1 MSHAESMS
9 HSPADRFRR
18 LATRFDAVIATLTPA
33 ELTAATPCTDW
44 TVADVVRH
52 VADSERD
59 FLVQRGLAEAAPEGD
74 ARQGSD
80 PVAHVRDAIAAM
92 QAALDDPATAATTYD
107 GWFGP
112 TTVAQ
117 SIDGFY
123 ALDLLV
129 HAWDVAAAVGRPA
142 LADADE
148 VDVQI
153 ARELLAPVGDTLRM
167 PGICGPEIPA
177 SADASEFHRF
187 LAWTGRNPGWTP
199 C

>member
-1 MSHAESMS
+1 MT

-18 LATRFDAVIATLTPA
+18 LAARFNVILASVEAA
-33 ELTAATPCTDW
+33 ELDMPTPCTDW

-52 VADSERD
+52 VAESEHD
-59 FLVQRGLAEAAPEGD
+59 FLVQRDLAQARPEGD
-74 ARQGSD
+74 APQGTD
-80 PVAHVRDAIAAM
+80 TVAHVRSVIASM
-92 QAALDDPATAATTYD
+92 QLALDDPATAATTYD

-129 HAWDVAAAVGRPA
+129 HAWDVAAAVGRTS
-142 LADADE
+142 LAEADE

-167 PGICGPEIPA
+167 PGICGPEVPA
-177 SADASEFHRF
+177 PTDASEFDRF
-187 LAWTGRNPGWTP
+187 LAWTGRDPAWMP
-199 C
+199 R

>member
-1 MSHAESMS
+1 MS

-33 ELTAATPCTDW
+33 ELAAATPCTDW
-44 TVADVVRH
+44 TVADVLRH
-52 VADSERD
+52 VADSEHD
-59 FLVQRGLAEAAPEGD
+59 FLVQRGLADAAPEGD
-74 ARQGSD
+74 APPVTD
-80 PVAHVRDAIAAM
+80 PVVHVRTAIAAM

-129 HAWDVAAAVGRPA
+129 HAWDVAAAVGRSD
-142 LADADE
+142 LAQPDE
-148 VDVQI
+148 QDIVI
-153 ARELLAPVGDTLRM
+153 ARELLAPVGDAIRM
-167 PGICGPEIPA
+167 PGVCGPEVPA
-177 SADASEFHRF
+177 PSGAAEFHRF
-187 LAWTGRNPGWTP
+187 LAWTGRDPAWTP
-199 C
+199 Q